1 MECPVCK
8 RMTTIMALCE
18 GGVILFCQHRINYKG
33 EQLEETQGCS
43 KDDEAIYGQTDTSN
57 T

>member
-1 MECPVCK
+1 
-8 RMTTIMALCE
+8 MALCE